1 MCGMGVT
8 SSTAVT
14 SRPEVM
20 SVTEAGGDEFFRRH
34 VKPDLDFVLAECV
47 PHLLPGKRD
56 KQREAAEELKGK
68 SSATMNTM
76 MRMAERAETEVQ

>member
-1 MCGMGVT
+1 
-8 SSTAVT
+8 
-14 SRPEVM
+14 
-20 SVTEAGGDEFFRRH
+20 
-34 VKPDLDFVLAECV
+34 
-47 PHLLPGKRD
+47 LPGKRD